1 MVRSMEYIY
10 EVYRERS
17 FTRAARNLYV
27 TQPCLSALVKKT
39 EQKLGFPIF
48 DRSINPLELTE
59 YGKEYI
65 RYIERT
71 MALETE
77 FENYLND
84 VRGLK
89 TGHLS
94 IEQCLCLSGTAAGHQ
109 QLQPP
114 LSRGGGSAD

>member
-17 FTRAARNLYV
+17 VTRAARNLYV

-48 DRSINPLELTE
+48 DRSSNPLELTE

-71 MALETE
+71 MA
-77 FENYLND
+77 
-84 VRGLK
+84 
-89 TGHLS
+89 
-94 IEQCLCLSGTAAGHQ
+94 
-109 QLQPP
+109 
-114 LSRGGGSAD
+114 